1 MAAIT
6 SAANTGST
14 EMELISQIVQTE
26 LLENTVVLGT
36 CMDHSDKLQPGV
48 KSIELPRFEADLT
61 PGSGRFGGPDDQ
73 NPDGETAVPF
83 KTASLTG
90 DVILLNE
97 WKNLPYRI
105 PDRVAM
111 QSRVPLEAELA
122 RKAGQ
127 EMAIYVDQ
135 FLIDILDTS
144 TTTVAY
150 NDTVN
155 EDMELVDI
163 TEARRILNRNNVP
176 QSDRYLL
183 ISPEKE
189 KDMLNIDNFIHADK
203 YGAGT
208 DPLLNGEI
216 GRVFGFRVL
225 VSNLLTASQAFAY
238 HKEAVAYAMQKNV
251 DFETQRADVNIR
263 ATDYSYAV
271 GWGATMTYDSKKCVK
286 FVETP

>member
-6 SAANTGST
+6 SAANTAAT
-14 EMELISQIVQTE
+14 EMDLITQIVQRE
-26 LLENTVVLGT
+26 LLEKTVVLGSIT
-36 CMDHSDKLQPGV
+36 DHSDKVQNGL
-48 KSIELPRFEADLT
+48 KTIEIPRFEADTT
-61 PGSGRFGGPDDQ
+61 PGSGRLGDPSTQ
-73 NPDGETAVPF
+73 NPDGETAAPF
-83 KTASLTG
+83 QTASLTT
-90 DVILLNE
+90 DTINLNQ

-122 RKAGQ
+122 RKAGA
-127 EMAIYVDQ
+127 EMAIYMDKEIITV
-135 FLIDILDTS
+135 LDTL
-144 TTTVAY
+144 TQTIAY

-163 TEARRILNRNNVP
+163 TEARRVLNRQNVP
-176 QSDRYLL
+176 ESDRVLL

-203 YGAGT
+203 YGAREA
-208 DPLLNGEI
+208 LLNGEI

-225 VSNLLTASQAFAY
+225 VSNLLTAAQAFAY
-238 HKEAVAYAMQKNV
+238 HRECVGYATQHRV

-263 ATDYSYAV
+263 ATDYSYAI
-271 GWGATMTYDSKKCVK
+271 GWGFSLMYDGKKGVK
-286 FVETP
+286 FVETA